1 MEKRQ
6 SAKAPK
12 EGLDEP
18 SHAVDEAARRVIGAA
33 IEVHRTIG
41 PGFPE
46 IVYERALCV
55 ELQLRGIAFER
66 QPSIHVTYKGV
77 NVGAGQ
83 LDVLAQGIV
92 VVELKA
98 VNTLLPL
105 HRAQLVSYL
114 KASGHHLGLLL
125 NFNAS
130 VLTIRRVISTQN
142 S

>member
-6 SAKAPK
+6 MAKEPK
-12 EGLDEP
+12 EGFEEP
-18 SHAVDEAARRVIGAA
+18 SVAVDEAVRRVIGAA

-55 ELQLRGIAFER
+55 ELERRNIPFDR
-66 QPSIHVTYKGV
+66 QPNVTVTYKGV
-77 NVGAGQ
+77 NVGTGQ
-83 LDVLAQGIV
+83 LDVLADGV

-98 VNTLLPL
+98 VHMLLPL
-105 HRAQLVSYL
+105 HRAQLVAYL

-130 VLTIRRVISTQN
+130 VLTIRRVISSHHPQ
-142 S
+142 

>member
-6 SAKAPK
+6 RAKEPK
-12 EGLDEP
+12 QGLEEP
-18 SHAVDEAARRVIGAA
+18 GFEVDEAVRRIIGAA

-55 ELQLRGIAFER
+55 ELELRGISFER
-66 QPSIHVTYKGV
+66 QPSICVTYKGIS
-77 NVGAGQ
+77 VGTGQ
-83 LDVLAQGIV
+83 LDVLADGI

-98 VNTLLPL
+98 VHMLLPL
-105 HRAQLVSYL
+105 HRAQLLAYL
-114 KASGHHLGLLL
+114 KASKKRLGLLL

-130 VLTIRRVISTQN
+130 TLTIRRVIRRETF
-142 S
+142 